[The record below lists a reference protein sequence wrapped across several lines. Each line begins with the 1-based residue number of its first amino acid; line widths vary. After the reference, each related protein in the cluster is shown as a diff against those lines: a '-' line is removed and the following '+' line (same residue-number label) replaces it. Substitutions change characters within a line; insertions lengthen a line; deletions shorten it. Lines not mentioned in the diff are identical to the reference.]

1 VPSSSRPIEDRVRPP
16 LSATVMV
23 AAALVG
29 PAGLVVLLRGSRFDV
44 LFESVTFHLFVV
56 SGISAFTLVIA
67 LVAARQAVGARRANL
82 QPLALGAI
90 GVTVFMLAHG
100 LVTPGIF
107 DRPANMWVARF
118 PVLAITA
125 FAVGIALVH
134 RQPTTRID
142 RGTARRRLAMGVV
155 AMVVPA
161 AVVVADPTRLGGA
174 GPFSGESLVVQVIA
188 IAGGVSLVWTG
199 LAHFRRWRLSG
210 SRMQL
215 SLTLAAWLGTAA
227 LVSLELGAM
236 WRLSWWDYHA
246 FLLAGFGAAVLA
258 IATARRETAAV
269 DDVLEQAFHTD
280 PFHHITAGYPE
291 ALRTL
296 IAAVEA
302 KDPYT
307 FGHSERVAELATRLG
322 LQLGLP
328 ADRLRGLARG
338 AYLHDVGKIG
348 IPDRIL
354 NKPGQLDD
362 AERAWI
368 EEHPNAGAAMV
379 AGSPSLTETIDV
391 IRHHH
396 ERVDGTGYPA
406 GLAGSAIPFSARVC
420 AVADVWDAL
429 TSDRAYRDAMSKQQ
443 ALGHILAGR
452 GTHFDPVVVDALV
465 THLGA
470 EAIVPT
476 EQGDE
481 RVAVEAAHA
490 CHRVDPGWSLEPSA
504 LSGMTDSAEPSDP
517 PAHVGD

>member
-23 AAALVG
+23 VAALIG

-44 LFESVTFHLFVV
+44 LFESVSFHLFVV
-56 SGISAFTLVIA
+56 SGISAFTLMIA
-67 LVAARQAVGARRANL
+67 LVAARQAAGARRANL
-82 QPLALGAI
+82 QPLALGAV

-100 LVTPGIF
+100 LVTPGVL
-107 DRPANMWVARF
+107 DRPGNVWVARF
-118 PVLAITA
+118 PVLAIAA
-125 FAVGIALVH
+125 FAVGLALVH

-142 RGTARRRLAMGVV
+142 RRVARRRLTVGILAM
-155 AMVVPA
+155 AAPA
-161 AVVVADPTRLGGA
+161 AAVVADPARLHGA
-174 GPFSGESLVVQVIA
+174 HPLPGEPLAVQVIA
-188 IAGGVSLVWTG
+188 TAAGASLIWTG

-210 SRMQL
+210 SRLQL
-215 SLTLAAWLGTAA
+215 SLTLAAWLGAAA
-227 LVSLELGAM
+227 LVSLQLGAM

-246 FLLAGFGAAVLA
+246 FLLAGFGAAVMA
-258 IATARRETAAV
+258 IITARRETAAV
-269 DDVLEQAFHTD
+269 DDVLEEAFHAD
-280 PFHHITAGYPE
+280 PFRHITAGYPE

-307 FGHSERVAELATRLG
+307 FGHSERVAELSTRLG
-322 LQLGLP
+322 LQLGLS

-354 NKPGQLDD
+354 NKPGPLED

-379 AGSPSLTETIDV
+379 AGSPSLRETIDV

-396 ERVDGTGYPA
+396 ERVDGAGYPA
-406 GLAGSAIPFSARVC
+406 GLSGSAIPFAARVC

-429 TSDRAYRDAMSKQQ
+429 TSDRAYRDAMSREQ

-452 GTHFDPVVVDALV
+452 GTHFEPVVVDALV
-465 THLGA
+465 AHLGA
-470 EAIVPT
+470 DAIVPT
-476 EQGDE
+476 EHGDE

-490 CHRVDPGWSLEPSA
+490 CHRHDRPA
-504 LSGMTDSAEPSDP
+504 PSDRSP
-517 PAHVGD
+517 RSARVGD